1 MRKFKGKKIIALLL
15 SGVLIAGSADPV
27 MTNAAEVSNE
37 AATDTDHESGAGE
50 GAEEQSTV
58 RESEAGIIEGST
70 VTESGAED
78 TIAGGDAEDS
88 ADSTSGE
95 AKTEKESST
104 ESTATE
110 ESKTEH
116 TTTEESSAESSTT
129 EESSAESSTTEES
142 SAESSTTEESS
153 TESTTEVESGTE
165 KTEEERTTEESTSTE
180 ETTETQVTETE
191 STEEEETQEEI
202 KALKSDRQI
211 SGEKNILSEYNT
223 SFEGVDGDGNLHWW
237 NHEAGTDAKGAISQ
251 AKYEE
256 NQSPSSE
263 CEKSYLQVQS
273 EKGINKAYIAQ
284 EKIAGIIKPEVTYEF
299 TYYAKLTQGTDNGEV
314 QFQVTSA
321 SKDWSSQKSASIELD
336 KEIVLDSIQWKQ
348 ISGQFKLP
356 AHDQHDQVKIEFAG
370 SEGLSFCIDDLRIAA
385 VEDGNTGD
393 DREISE
399 SILSEYNTSF
409 EGVDGNGN
417 LHWWNHE
424 AGTDAKGA
432 ISQAKYEE
440 NQSPSSECEKS
451 YLQVQSEKGI
461 NKAYIAQ
468 EKIAGIIKPEVTY
481 EFTYYAKLTQGTDN
495 GEVQFQVTSASKDW
509 SSQKSASIE
518 LDKEIVLDSIQWKQI
533 SGQFKLPAH
542 DQHDQVKIEF
552 AGSDGLSFCI
562 DDLRIAAVDDDNTG
576 DDREISENILS
587 NYNTSF
593 EGVNESGN
601 LYWWNGPSWSSDG
614 ISRKAYENSEKPS
627 SDCGDYYLE
636 VSPNDGKS
644 EAQINDAGIAALIQ
658 PESTYEFTY
667 YAKLS
672 EGQKDGAVRLEV
684 SGGGAKNAEIKLDKE
699 VTLDAAQWQKVSGT
713 FKLPASNN
721 HKEVKVKFAGSDGL
735 SFCID
740 DLRVAVIDKGDVEYG
755 DNLVKNPYFAEE
767 DLSMW
772 EKAKGEASISTAA
785 ADQPVFDDIT
795 TYGVIENRTSSQEC
809 FAQDMTGI
817 LKSGSSYEYSFYA
830 MLDAEDYKD
839 APANQREVCF
849 APFVKVDGESTY
861 WGSYS
866 SGILDSG
873 CIKQI
878 PAGEWTKFEG
888 SFNPKF
894 DGEAEEFVIR
904 ILEQG
909 TKYGSGDCVK
919 GRYYVTG
926 VTLREIKKPVKE
938 IEWDIPNLKDTVSS
952 NDKGIGTDA
961 YTGALLTVSDLSD
974 QPLMDLV
981 HKHFNAVTFENE
993 MKMDA
998 MFGYSN
1004 NEAPG
1009 LHTITWTRADGT
1021 EMTDFTVPT
1030 LDYSRAD
1037 KILDALK
1044 KWNEENPD
1052 NAIKV
1057 RGHVLVWHSQAPEWF
1072 FHEDWDEKRP
1082 DASPE
1087 EMDARQEW
1095 YIKTVLEHYT
1105 GNDSPY
1111 KNMFY
1116 GWDVVNEAVSDGSG
1130 TYRHEDEK
1138 SSWWRVYQS
1147 EDFIVNAFR
1156 YANYYAPSDLEL
1168 YYNDYNECVEIKVSG
1183 IEKLLTEV
1191 KSHEKDATLPTRISA
1206 MGMQSHHTVTSPTA
1220 RQLRDAAVRYGKI
1233 VGKIQLTE
1241 LDLKASNDFDGT
1253 DATLQDEYT
1262 RQAYR
1267 YKEIYDIMREVDAMD
1282 DIDVN
1287 GITVWGVIDGNS
1299 WLQDSSDVGGGA
1311 DGSKRQVPLLFDDDY
1326 KAKPSFYAF
1335 VNAEKLEPYIRSIT
1349 VMQAAEEDPYANGKT
1364 YEIQGVNAAFT
1375 PVWTDT
1381 ELKIKVTVSDTSVS
1395 DDDAAAVYIDWNKSA
1410 SENADI
1416 LSFRKTRAESREQ
1429 EGGYVAEFTVPR
1441 GLVPSM
1447 SFSMDVA
1454 VSDNGQTYAFND
1466 NTMHQE
1472 TSSKYYASAITKP
1485 YMTIAGVGKGVIK
1498 VDGEKEVM
1506 WDQAKEVQFQIRT
1519 GAAKASASAR
1529 LLWDEQ
1535 YLYVLADVTD
1545 AVLDKSSSAVH
1556 EQDSLEVFIDE
1567 NNHKSDSYE
1576 EDDKQ
1581 YRVNFVNE
1589 QSFNGKQCT
1598 AENILSASVQTDKG
1612 YRIEASYKWTDIT
1625 PAIGDTIGIDL
1636 QINDAEGGTRI
1647 GTVSWYDES
1656 GMGWSSP
1663 SVFGTAALGGLI
1675 QTPGP
1680 EEPDVKEELNKLIS
1694 NCETFVKDSKEED
1707 YTQETW
1713 KSFIEA
1719 LETAKQ
1725 IQNDENAAPEA
1736 MKEAYEALIKA
1747 KEGLLPNTITTED
1760 LQNLISEC
1768 ETLKQDDYTSESWGI
1783 FENALKNAN
1792 AIISKPDAT
1801 QAETEEAYKK
1811 LLEARAALKPSEAET
1826 PEQKELRGLVAECE
1840 TLKKDDYTADSWN
1853 LFSKTLEDAKA
1864 VLDKPDAAP
1873 EDVQKALAALKEA
1886 KAALKKQDEA
1896 KPVNKEPLKELLS
1909 SCEKLNPNDYTT
1921 ESWKIYE
1928 KALAEAKA
1936 VVESESAVQEDVQNA
1951 VTRLS
1956 EALGQLKERE
1966 GLWAFDIHDVTY
1978 TGKALK
1984 PEVTVYDGKTLLT
1997 LGRDYTVSYKKNTKP
2012 TEQAEAVIKGK
2023 GNYAGSITK
2032 NFKIVPKN
2040 LADEDIHIS
2049 NIYVNA
2055 PKAGKSVTVAPV
2067 VTRNGKK
2074 LTKKDF
2080 TVDYIKDG
2088 AGNKTDRV
2096 TEAGTYTVAVK
2107 GVDANG
2113 YTGTKEIQLV
2123 VLNSSQVLMSAAKV
2137 TGIQNKAYTGDK
2149 AVPEFTVKYGQ
2160 ETLQQHKDY
2169 EVFCDSVEVGTATA
2183 VIKGTGEKYVGEKT
2197 VTFKIT
2203 GAVLKPA
2210 DVQLENA
2217 SNLYYTGNA
2226 AEPAVKISGAEQNR
2240 DFTVAYDKNVK
2251 AGTATVTVKGIGK
2264 YTGTVKKT
2272 FKIAPFDIQQNP
2284 EGRLSYQTAGIK
2296 VPYMKGGSKL
2306 KQTDLK
2312 AVFNGENLVEGTDY
2326 TLVYS
2331 GNKKTGTATVKIK
2344 GKGNFKGTTA
2354 PVSFTIVEQD
2364 LANLTNIIIS
2374 DVPKKN
2380 AKKYANVSLTIKDF
2394 DQKPLKKGTDYSVT
2408 FTKQDGTTP
2417 ITETPVVGDVIRAT
2431 IKGANNCYTG
2441 TIYQDFRIIEDSA
2454 DISKARV
2461 KVNPQYYTGKEI
2473 TLSEINPITGEQQ
2486 IFVTI
2491 KVGGVEKTLRE
2502 GTDYEIV
2509 RNGYT
2514 KNINKGTG
2522 KMTIHG
2528 INGYGGIKTVSFKI
2542 TAQTLDRVVWYDNL
2556 YKWSMKGIIETFSK
2570 ESK

>member
-191 STEEEETQEEI
+191 TESTEEEETQEEI

-211 SGEKNILSEYNT
+211 SGEKNILSKYNT
-223 SFEGVDGDGNLHWW
+223 SFEGVDEENGNLHWW
-237 NHEAGTDAKGAISQ
+237 NGPSWNQNGISR
-251 AKYEE
+251 
-256 NQSPSSE
+256 
-263 CEKSYLQVQS
+263 
-273 EKGINKAYIAQ
+273 KAYENSGALSSDCGEYYLEVSPNDGKSEAQICQDDIA
-284 EKIAGIIKPEVTYEF
+284 AIIQPETTYEF
-299 TYYAKLTQGTDNGEV
+299 TYYAKLVEGQDSGEV
-314 QFQVTSA
+314 QFQISSVS
-321 SKDWSSQKSASIELD
+321 DGWSSVENAEIQYD
-336 KEIVLDSIQWKQ
+336 KEITLDDSQWKQ
-348 ISGQFKLP
+348 ISGEFKLP
-356 AHDQHDQVKIEFAG
+356 VHDVRKQVLVKFAG

-385 VEDGNTGD
+385 VD
-393 DREISE
+393 DE
-399 SILSEYNTSF
+399 
-409 EGVDGNGN
+409 
-417 LHWWNHE
+417 
-424 AGTDAKGA
+424 
-432 ISQAKYEE
+432 
-440 NQSPSSECEKS
+440 
-451 YLQVQSEKGI
+451 
-461 NKAYIAQ
+461 
-468 EKIAGIIKPEVTY
+468 
-481 EFTYYAKLTQGTDN
+481 
-495 GEVQFQVTSASKDW
+495 
-509 SSQKSASIE
+509 
-518 LDKEIVLDSIQWKQI
+518 
-533 SGQFKLPAH
+533 
-542 DQHDQVKIEF
+542 
-552 AGSDGLSFCI
+552 
-562 DDLRIAAVDDDNTG
+562 NTG

-755 DNLVKNPYFAEE
+755 DNLVKNPYLAEE

-919 GRYYVTG
+919 GRYCVTG

-1111 KNMFY
+1111 KDMFY

-1206 MGMQSHHTVTSPTA
+1206 MGMQSHHTVSSPTA
-1220 RQLRDAAVRYGKI
+1220 RQLKDAAIRYGKI

-1364 YEIQGVNAAFT
+1364 YEIQGVDAAFT

-1395 DDDAAAVYIDWNKSA
+1395 DDDDAAAVYIDWNKSA

-1416 LSFRKTRAESREQ
+1416 LSFRKTRAENREQ

-1441 GLVPSM
+1441 ELVPSM

-1485 YMTIAGVGKGVIK
+1485 YMTIAGVGKGIIK
-1498 VDGEKEVM
+1498 VDGEKEAV

-1545 AVLDKSSSAVH
+1545 AVLDNSSEAVH

-1581 YRVNFVNE
+1581 YRVNFVNK

-1598 AENILSASVQTDKG
+1598 AENILSAAVQTDKG
-1612 YRIEASYKWTDIT
+1612 YRIEAAYKWTDIT
-1625 PAIGDTIGIDL
+1625 PAIGGTIGIDL

-1675 QTPGP
+1675 QTTDP
-1680 EEPDVKEELNKLIS
+1680 EEPDVKELLNS
-1694 NCETFVKDSKEED
+1694 
-1707 YTQETW
+1707 
-1713 KSFIEA
+1713 
-1719 LETAKQ
+1719 
-1725 IQNDENAAPEA
+1725 
-1736 MKEAYEALIKA
+1736 
-1747 KEGLLPNTITTED
+1747 
-1760 LQNLISEC
+1760 LISEC
-1768 ETLKQDDYTSESWGI
+1768 ES
-1783 FENALKNAN
+1783 
-1792 AIISKPDAT
+1792 
-1801 QAETEEAYKK
+1801 
-1811 LLEARAALKPSEAET
+1811 
-1826 PEQKELRGLVAECE
+1826 
-1840 TLKKDDYTADSWN
+1840 LKKDEYTDESWIP
-1853 LFSKTLEDAKA
+1853 FAKALEEAKA
-1864 VLDKPDAAP
+1864 VQGNAEAAQEDLQRALDTLKGAKAGLQKRGEP
-1873 EDVQKALAALKEA
+1873 EPVNKDQLLELIRKCGTLNQDGYTKNSWETFTKALAAA
-1886 KAALKKQDEA
+1886 KAA
-1896 KPVNKEPLKELLS
+1896 
-1909 SCEKLNPNDYTT
+1909 
-1921 ESWKIYE
+1921 
-1928 KALAEAKA
+1928 AENETATQEEVQKA
-1936 VVESESAVQEDVQNA
+1936 VAN
-1951 VTRLS
+1951 LS
-1956 EALGQLKERE
+1956 DALDQLKERQD
-1966 GLWAFDIHDVTY
+1966 LWAYDIADITY
-1978 TGKALK
+1978 TGDAVR
-1984 PEVTVYDGKTLLT
+1984 PEVTVYSGKTLLKQDK
-1997 LGRDYTVSYKKNTKP
+1997 DYTVSYKDNTKP
-2012 TEQAEAVIKGK
+2012 GANAKVIIKGK
-2023 GNYAGSITK
+2023 GNYAGSVTK
-2032 NFKIVPKN
+2032 TFKIVPKN
-2040 LADEDIHIS
+2040 LASQDITIS
-2049 NIYVNA
+2049 DLFVKA
-2055 PKAGKSVTVAPV
+2055 PKSGRSITPAPV
-2067 VTRNGKK
+2067 VMRDGKPLNK
-2074 LTKKDF
+2074 NA
-2080 TVDYIKDG
+2080 YRIGAIKDKSG
-2088 AGNKTDRV
+2088 KTVGQV
-2096 TEAGTYTVAVK
+2096 TGAGTYTVTVN
-2107 GVDANG
+2107 GVQENG
-2113 YTGTKEIQLV
+2113 YAGSREIKMT
-2123 VLNSSQVLMSAAKV
+2123 VLSSDQILMNTVKV
-2137 TGIQNKAYTGDK
+2137 TGIKNIEYTGSK
-2149 AVPEFTVKYGQ
+2149 AEPKFTVKYGKK
-2160 ETLQQHKDY
+2160 TLTLNQDY
-2169 EVFCDSVEVGTATA
+2169 IVVCDSREVGTATA
-2183 VIKGTGEKYVGEKT
+2183 VVKGIGEKYVGEKI
-2197 VTFKIT
+2197 VTFKIIGTALKAKDVTIENAADHVYT
-2203 GAVLKPA
+2203 GKEIKPA
-2210 DVQLENA
+2210 VRIA
-2217 SNLYYTGNA
+2217 
-2226 AEPAVKISGAEQNR
+2226 GAQVNR
-2240 DFTVAYDKNVK
+2240 DYVVSYEKNVN
-2251 AGTATVTVKGIGK
+2251 AGTAVATIKGIGR
-2264 YTGTVKKT
+2264 YSGTVRKT
-2272 FKIAPFDIQQNP
+2272 FKIAAFDIKEN
-2284 EGRLSYQTAGIK
+2284 AGGKLKYSTSVK
-2296 VPYMKGGSKL
+2296 VPYMKGGSQL
-2306 KQTDLK
+2306 KASDLK
-2312 AVFNGENLVEGTDY
+2312 AVFGGVNLVEGVDY
-2326 TLVYS
+2326 TLSYTA
-2331 GNKKTGTATVKIK
+2331 NKKLGTATVRIK

-2354 PVSFTIVEQD
+2354 PMRFTIEQQN
-2364 LANLTNIIIS
+2364 LANLTDITAA
-2374 DVPKKN
+2374 DVLEKN
-2380 AKKYANVSLTIKDF
+2380 AKRYNRVNPVLRDLDGKV
-2394 DQKPLKKGTDYSVT
+2394 LKKGKDYT
-2408 FTKQDGTTP
+2408 ITGYTKEDGKTP
-2417 ITETPVVGDVIRAT
+2417 ISGTPKTGDRIRV
-2431 IKGANNCYTG
+2431 KVEGRNCYTG
-2441 TIYQDFRIIEDSA
+2441 VSYADFRIIENDR
-2454 DISKARV
+2454 DIARAKV
-2461 KVNPQYYTGKEI
+2461 KVAPQNYTGKEI
-2473 TLSEINPITGEQQ
+2473 TVSEIDPVTGKRQ
-2486 IFVTI
+2486 IMVTM
-2491 KVGGVEKTLRE
+2491 KVNGVTMTLKE
-2502 GTDYEIV
+2502 GKDYEIV
-2509 RNGYT
+2509 KTGSY

-2522 KMTIHG
+2522 KLTIRGIHG
-2528 INGYGGIKTVSFKI
+2528 FGGTKTVSFQIK
-2542 TAQTLDRVVWYDNL
+2542 AQDLDHVVWYDSL
-2556 YKWSMKGIIETFSK
+2556 FSK
-2570 ESK
+2570 TMSFFHKQ

>member
-191 STEEEETQEEI
+191 TESTEEEETQEEI

-299 TYYAKLTQGTDNGEV
+299 TYYAKLTQGTDSGEV

-321 SKDWSSQKSASIELD
+321 SKDWSSQESASIELD

-356 AHDQHDQVKIEFAG
+356 AHDQHDQVKIEFTG

-385 VEDGNTGD
+385 VEDENTGN

-409 EGVDGNGN
+409 EGVDGDGN

-495 GEVQFQVTSASKDW
+495 GEVRFQVTSASKDW
-509 SSQKSASIE
+509 NSQKSASIE
-518 LDKEIVLDSIQWKQI
+518 LDKEIVLDNAKWQKV
-533 SGQFKLPAH
+533 SGTFKLPAH
-542 DQHDQVKIEF
+542 DQHDQVKIE
-552 AGSDGLSFCI
+552 
-562 DDLRIAAVDDDNTG
+562 
-576 DDREISENILS
+576 
-587 NYNTSF
+587 
-593 EGVNESGN
+593 
-601 LYWWNGPSWSSDG
+601 
-614 ISRKAYENSEKPS
+614 
-627 SDCGDYYLE
+627 
-636 VSPNDGKS
+636 
-644 EAQINDAGIAALIQ
+644 
-658 PESTYEFTY
+658 
-667 YAKLS
+667 
-672 EGQKDGAVRLEV
+672 
-684 SGGGAKNAEIKLDKE
+684 
-699 VTLDAAQWQKVSGT
+699 
-713 FKLPASNN
+713 
-721 HKEVKVKFAGSDGL
+721 FAGSDGL

-772 EKAKGEASISTAA
+772 EKAKGEASISTAV

-795 TYGVIENRTSSQEC
+795 TYGIIGNRTSSQEC

-817 LKSGSSYEYSFYA
+817 LKSGSSYEYSFYV

-849 APFVKVDGESTY
+849 APFVKVDGKPEPEY

-909 TKYGSGDCVK
+909 TEYGSGDCVK

-1072 FHEDWDEKRP
+1072 FHEDWDKEKP

-1105 GNDSPY
+1105 GSDSPY
-1111 KNMFY
+1111 KDMFY
-1116 GWDVVNEAVSDGSG
+1116 GWDVVNEAVSDSSG

-1206 MGMQSHHTVTSPTA
+1206 MGMQSHHTVSSPTA
-1220 RQLRDAAVRYGKI
+1220 RQLKDAAVRYGKI

-1349 VMQAAEEDPYANGKT
+1349 VMQAAEEDPYVNGKT
-1364 YEIQGVNAAFT
+1364 YEIQGVDAAFT

-1381 ELKIKVTVSDTSVS
+1381 ELKIKVTVSDMSVS

-1441 GLVPSM
+1441 ELVPSM

-1485 YMTIAGVGKGVIK
+1485 YMTIAGVGKGIIK
-1498 VDGEKEVM
+1498 VDGEKEAV

-1545 AVLDKSSSAVH
+1545 AVLNNSSEAVH

-1598 AENILSASVQTDKG
+1598 AENILSAAVQTDKG
-1612 YRIEASYKWTDIT
+1612 YRIEAAYKWTDIT
-1625 PAIGDTIGIDL
+1625 PAIGGTIGIDL

-1675 QTPGP
+1675 QTTDP
-1680 EEPDVKEELNKLIS
+1680 EEPDVKELLNS
-1694 NCETFVKDSKEED
+1694 
-1707 YTQETW
+1707 
-1713 KSFIEA
+1713 
-1719 LETAKQ
+1719 
-1725 IQNDENAAPEA
+1725 
-1736 MKEAYEALIKA
+1736 
-1747 KEGLLPNTITTED
+1747 
-1760 LQNLISEC
+1760 LISEC
-1768 ETLKQDDYTSESWGI
+1768 ES
-1783 FENALKNAN
+1783 
-1792 AIISKPDAT
+1792 
-1801 QAETEEAYKK
+1801 
-1811 LLEARAALKPSEAET
+1811 
-1826 PEQKELRGLVAECE
+1826 
-1840 TLKKDDYTADSWN
+1840 LKKDEYTDESWIP
-1853 LFSKTLEDAKA
+1853 FAKALEEAKA
-1864 VLDKPDAAP
+1864 VQGNAEAAQEDLQRALDTLKGAKAGLQKRGEP
-1873 EDVQKALAALKEA
+1873 EPVNKDQLLELIRKCGTLNQDGYTKNSWETFTKALAAA
-1886 KAALKKQDEA
+1886 KAA
-1896 KPVNKEPLKELLS
+1896 
-1909 SCEKLNPNDYTT
+1909 
-1921 ESWKIYE
+1921 
-1928 KALAEAKA
+1928 AENETATQEEVQKA
-1936 VVESESAVQEDVQNA
+1936 VAN
-1951 VTRLS
+1951 LS
-1956 EALGQLKERE
+1956 DALDQLKERQD
-1966 GLWAFDIHDVTY
+1966 LWAYDIADITY
-1978 TGKALK
+1978 TGDAVR
-1984 PEVTVYDGKTLLT
+1984 PEVTVYSGKTLLKQDK
-1997 LGRDYTVSYKKNTKP
+1997 DYTVSYKDNTKP
-2012 TEQAEAVIKGK
+2012 GANAKVIIKGK

-2032 NFKIVPKN
+2032 TFKIVPKN
-2040 LADEDIHIS
+2040 LASQDITIS
-2049 NIYVNA
+2049 DLFVKA
-2055 PKAGKSVTVAPV
+2055 PKSGRSITPAPV
-2067 VTRNGKK
+2067 VMRDGKPLNK
-2074 LTKKDF
+2074 NA
-2080 TVDYIKDG
+2080 YRIGAIKDKSG
-2088 AGNKTDRV
+2088 KTVGQV
-2096 TEAGTYTVAVK
+2096 TGAGTYTVTVN
-2107 GVDANG
+2107 GVQENG
-2113 YTGTKEIQLV
+2113 YAGSREIKMT
-2123 VLNSSQVLMSAAKV
+2123 VLSSDQILMNTVKV
-2137 TGIQNKAYTGDK
+2137 TGIKNIEYTGSK
-2149 AVPEFTVKYGQ
+2149 AEPKFTVKYGKK
-2160 ETLQQHKDY
+2160 TLTLNQDY
-2169 EVFCDSVEVGTATA
+2169 IVVCDSREVGTATA
-2183 VIKGTGEKYVGEKT
+2183 VVKGIGEKYVGEKI
-2197 VTFKIT
+2197 VTFKIIGTALKAKDVTIENAADHVYT
-2203 GAVLKPA
+2203 GKEIKPA
-2210 DVQLENA
+2210 VRIA
-2217 SNLYYTGNA
+2217 
-2226 AEPAVKISGAEQNR
+2226 GAQVNR
-2240 DFTVAYDKNVK
+2240 DYVVSYEKNVN
-2251 AGTATVTVKGIGK
+2251 AGTAVATIKGIGR
-2264 YTGTVKKT
+2264 YSGTVRKT
-2272 FKIAPFDIQQNP
+2272 FKIAAFDIKEN
-2284 EGRLSYQTAGIK
+2284 AGGKLKYSTSVK
-2296 VPYMKGGSKL
+2296 VPYMKGGSQL
-2306 KQTDLK
+2306 KASDLK
-2312 AVFNGENLVEGTDY
+2312 AVFGGVNLVEGVDY
-2326 TLVYS
+2326 TLSYTA
-2331 GNKKTGTATVKIK
+2331 NKKLGTATVRIK

-2354 PVSFTIVEQD
+2354 PMRFTIEQQN
-2364 LANLTNIIIS
+2364 LANLTDITAA
-2374 DVPKKN
+2374 DVLEKN
-2380 AKKYANVSLTIKDF
+2380 AKRYNRVNPVLRDLDGKV
-2394 DQKPLKKGTDYSVT
+2394 LKKGKDYT
-2408 FTKQDGTTP
+2408 ITGYTKEDGKTP
-2417 ITETPVVGDVIRAT
+2417 ISGMPKTGDRIRV
-2431 IKGANNCYTG
+2431 KVEGRNCYTG
-2441 TIYQDFRIIEDSA
+2441 VSYADFRIIENDR
-2454 DISKARV
+2454 DIARAKV
-2461 KVNPQYYTGKEI
+2461 KVAPQNYTGKEI
-2473 TLSEINPITGEQQ
+2473 TVSEIDPVTGKRQ
-2486 IFVTI
+2486 IMVTM
-2491 KVGGVEKTLRE
+2491 KVNGVTMTLKE
-2502 GTDYEIV
+2502 GKDYEIV
-2509 RNGYT
+2509 KTGSY

-2522 KMTIHG
+2522 KLTIRGIHG
-2528 INGYGGIKTVSFKI
+2528 FGGTKTVSFQIK
-2542 TAQTLDRVVWYDNL
+2542 AQDLDHVVWYDSL
-2556 YKWSMKGIIETFSK
+2556 FSK
-2570 ESK
+2570 TMSFFHKQ

>member
-1 MRKFKGKKIIALLL
+1 MQNYKSKKILALLL
-15 SGVLIAGSADPV
+15 SGVLFAGSVNPV
-27 MTNAAEVSNE
+27 MASAAEVSE
-37 AATDTDHESGAGE
+37 ETQTDDTEQKADDERIAGE
-50 GAEEQSTV
+50 DAEKQSAV
-58 RESEAGIIEGST
+58 RESEAGNIEGST
-70 VTESGAED
+70 AEQN
-78 TIAGGDAEDS
+78 
-88 ADSTSGE
+88 
-95 AKTEKESST
+95 ST
-104 ESTATE
+104 EERDTENSSVSSAVEESTIE
-110 ESKTEH
+110 ESKLEESTSEESKAEES
-116 TTTEESSAESSTT
+116 TSEESKAEESTEEESKK
-129 EESSAESSTTEES
+129 EN
-142 SAESSTTEESS
+142 S
-153 TESTTEVESGTE
+153 TETESETE
-165 KTEEERTTEESTSTE
+165 KTEESTTVESTSTE
-180 ETTETQVTETE
+180 ETTETQVTETETE

-223 SFEGVDGDGNLHWW
+223 SFEGVDGNGNLHWW

-299 TYYAKLTQGTDNGEV
+299 TYYAKLTQGTDSGEV

-495 GEVQFQVTSASKDW
+495 GEVRFQVTSASKDW
-509 SSQKSASIE
+509 NSQKSASIE
-518 LDKEIVLDSIQWKQI
+518 LDKEIVLDNAKWQKV
-533 SGQFKLPAH
+533 SGTFKLPAH
-542 DQHDQVKIEF
+542 DQHDQVKIE
-552 AGSDGLSFCI
+552 
-562 DDLRIAAVDDDNTG
+562 
-576 DDREISENILS
+576 
-587 NYNTSF
+587 
-593 EGVNESGN
+593 
-601 LYWWNGPSWSSDG
+601 
-614 ISRKAYENSEKPS
+614 
-627 SDCGDYYLE
+627 
-636 VSPNDGKS
+636 
-644 EAQINDAGIAALIQ
+644 
-658 PESTYEFTY
+658 
-667 YAKLS
+667 
-672 EGQKDGAVRLEV
+672 
-684 SGGGAKNAEIKLDKE
+684 
-699 VTLDAAQWQKVSGT
+699 
-713 FKLPASNN
+713 
-721 HKEVKVKFAGSDGL
+721 FAGSDGL

-772 EKAKGEASISTAA
+772 EKAKGEASISTAV

-873 CIKQI
+873 CIKPI

-1044 KWNEENPD
+1044 KWNKEKPD
-1052 NAIKV
+1052 QAIKV

-1111 KNMFY
+1111 KDMFY

-1156 YANYYAPSDLEL
+1156 YANRYAPSDLEL

-1206 MGMQSHHTVTSPTA
+1206 MGMQSHHTVSSPTA
-1220 RQLRDAAVRYGKI
+1220 RQLKDAAIRYGKI

-1364 YEIQGVNAAFT
+1364 YEIQGVDAAFT

-1485 YMTIAGVGKGVIK
+1485 YMTIAGVGKGIIK
-1498 VDGEKEVM
+1498 VDGEKEAV

-1545 AVLDKSSSAVH
+1545 AVLDNSSEAVH
-1556 EQDSLEVFIDE
+1556 KQDSLEVFIDE

-1598 AENILSASVQTDKG
+1598 AENILSAAVQTDKG
-1612 YRIEASYKWTDIT
+1612 YRIEAAYKWTDIT
-1625 PAIGDTIGIDL
+1625 PAIGGTIGIDL

>member
-191 STEEEETQEEI
+191 TESTEEEETQEEI

-223 SFEGVDGDGNLHWW
+223 SFEDVDENGKLNWW
-237 NHEAGTDAKGAISQ
+237 NYEAGTDAKGAISQ
-251 AKYEE
+251 VKYEK

-263 CEKSYLQVQS
+263 CGESYLQVQS
-273 EKGINKAYIAQ
+273 EKGINRAYIAQ
-284 EKIAGIIKPEVTYEF
+284 EKVAGIIKPEVTYEF

-336 KEIVLDSIQWKQ
+336 KEIVLDNAKWQKV
-348 ISGQFKLP
+348 SGQFKLP
-356 AHDQHDQVKIEFAG
+356 AHDQHDQVKIE
-370 SEGLSFCIDDLRIAA
+370 
-385 VEDGNTGD
+385 
-393 DREISE
+393 
-399 SILSEYNTSF
+399 
-409 EGVDGNGN
+409 
-417 LHWWNHE
+417 
-424 AGTDAKGA
+424 
-432 ISQAKYEE
+432 
-440 NQSPSSECEKS
+440 
-451 YLQVQSEKGI
+451 
-461 NKAYIAQ
+461 
-468 EKIAGIIKPEVTY
+468 
-481 EFTYYAKLTQGTDN
+481 
-495 GEVQFQVTSASKDW
+495 
-509 SSQKSASIE
+509 
-518 LDKEIVLDSIQWKQI
+518 
-533 SGQFKLPAH
+533 
-542 DQHDQVKIEF
+542 
-552 AGSDGLSFCI
+552 
-562 DDLRIAAVDDDNTG
+562 
-576 DDREISENILS
+576 
-587 NYNTSF
+587 
-593 EGVNESGN
+593 
-601 LYWWNGPSWSSDG
+601 
-614 ISRKAYENSEKPS
+614 
-627 SDCGDYYLE
+627 
-636 VSPNDGKS
+636 
-644 EAQINDAGIAALIQ
+644 
-658 PESTYEFTY
+658 
-667 YAKLS
+667 
-672 EGQKDGAVRLEV
+672 
-684 SGGGAKNAEIKLDKE
+684 
-699 VTLDAAQWQKVSGT
+699 
-713 FKLPASNN
+713 
-721 HKEVKVKFAGSDGL
+721 FAGSDGL

-772 EKAKGEASISTAA
+772 EKAKGKASISTAV

-909 TKYGSGDCVK
+909 TEYGSGDCVK

-1072 FHEDWDEKRP
+1072 FHEDWDKEKP

-1111 KNMFY
+1111 KDMFY

-1206 MGMQSHHTVTSPTA
+1206 MGMQSHHTVSSPTA
-1220 RQLRDAAVRYGKI
+1220 RQLKDAAIRYGKI

-1349 VMQAAEEDPYANGKT
+1349 VMQAAEEDPYVNGKT
-1364 YEIQGVNAAFT
+1364 YEIQGVDAAFT

-1381 ELKIKVTVSDTSVS
+1381 ELKIKVTVSDMSVS

-1441 GLVPSM
+1441 ELVPSM

-1485 YMTIAGVGKGVIK
+1485 YMTIAGVGKGIIK
-1498 VDGEKEVM
+1498 VDGEKEAV

-1545 AVLDKSSSAVH
+1545 AVLNNSSEAVH

-1598 AENILSASVQTDKG
+1598 AENILSAAVQTDKG
-1612 YRIEASYKWTDIT
+1612 YRIEAAYKWTDIT
-1625 PAIGDTIGIDL
+1625 PAIGGTIGIDL

-2023 GNYAGSITK
+2023 GNYAGNITK

-2149 AVPEFTVKYGQ
+2149 VVPEFTVKYGQ

>member
-1 MRKFKGKKIIALLL
+1 MQNYKSKKILALLL
-15 SGVLIAGSADPV
+15 SGVLFAGSVNPV
-27 MTNAAEVSNE
+27 MASAAEVSE
-37 AATDTDHESGAGE
+37 ETQTDDTEQKADDERIAGE
-50 GAEEQSTV
+50 DAEKQSAV
-58 RESEAGIIEGST
+58 RESEAGNIEGST
-70 VTESGAED
+70 AEQN
-78 TIAGGDAEDS
+78 
-88 ADSTSGE
+88 
-95 AKTEKESST
+95 ST
-104 ESTATE
+104 EERDTENSSVSSAVEESTIE
-110 ESKTEH
+110 ESKLEESTSEESKAEES
-116 TTTEESSAESSTT
+116 TSEESKAEESTEEESK
-129 EESSAESSTTEES
+129 EEN
-142 SAESSTTEESS
+142 S
-153 TESTTEVESGTE
+153 TETESETE
-165 KTEEERTTEESTSTE
+165 KTEESTTVESTSTE
-180 ETTETQVTETE
+180 ETTETQVTETETE

-299 TYYAKLTQGTDNGEV
+299 TYYAKLTQGTDSGEV

-336 KEIVLDSIQWKQ
+336 KEIVLDNAKWQKV
-348 ISGQFKLP
+348 SGTFKLP
-356 AHDQHDQVKIEFAG
+356 AHDQHDQVKIE
-370 SEGLSFCIDDLRIAA
+370 
-385 VEDGNTGD
+385 
-393 DREISE
+393 
-399 SILSEYNTSF
+399 
-409 EGVDGNGN
+409 
-417 LHWWNHE
+417 
-424 AGTDAKGA
+424 
-432 ISQAKYEE
+432 
-440 NQSPSSECEKS
+440 
-451 YLQVQSEKGI
+451 
-461 NKAYIAQ
+461 
-468 EKIAGIIKPEVTY
+468 
-481 EFTYYAKLTQGTDN
+481 
-495 GEVQFQVTSASKDW
+495 
-509 SSQKSASIE
+509 
-518 LDKEIVLDSIQWKQI
+518 
-533 SGQFKLPAH
+533 
-542 DQHDQVKIEF
+542 
-552 AGSDGLSFCI
+552 
-562 DDLRIAAVDDDNTG
+562 
-576 DDREISENILS
+576 
-587 NYNTSF
+587 
-593 EGVNESGN
+593 
-601 LYWWNGPSWSSDG
+601 
-614 ISRKAYENSEKPS
+614 
-627 SDCGDYYLE
+627 
-636 VSPNDGKS
+636 
-644 EAQINDAGIAALIQ
+644 
-658 PESTYEFTY
+658 
-667 YAKLS
+667 
-672 EGQKDGAVRLEV
+672 
-684 SGGGAKNAEIKLDKE
+684 
-699 VTLDAAQWQKVSGT
+699 
-713 FKLPASNN
+713 
-721 HKEVKVKFAGSDGL
+721 FAGSDGL

-772 EKAKGEASISTAA
+772 EKAKGKASISTAV

-795 TYGVIENRTSSQEC
+795 TYGIIGNRTSSQEC

-817 LKSGSSYEYSFYA
+817 LKSGSSYEYSFYV

-849 APFVKVDGESTY
+849 APFVKVDGKPEPEY

-909 TKYGSGDCVK
+909 TEYGSGDCVK

-938 IEWDIPNLKDTVSS
+938 IEWNIPDLKDTVSS

-998 MFGYSN
+998 LFGYSN

-1052 NAIKV
+1052 NAIKIKV

-1072 FHEDWDEKRP
+1072 FHEDWDKEKP

-1105 GNDSPY
+1105 GSDSPY
-1111 KNMFY
+1111 KDMFY
-1116 GWDVVNEAVSDGSG
+1116 GWDVVNEAVSDSSG

-1191 KSHEKDATLPTRISA
+1191 KSHEKDETLPTRISA
-1206 MGMQSHHTVTSPTA
+1206 MGMQSHHTVSSPTA
-1220 RQLRDAAVRYGKI
+1220 RQLKDAAIRYGKI

-1335 VNAEKLEPYIRSIT
+1335 VNAEKLEPYIRSVT

-1364 YEIQGVNAAFT
+1364 YEIQGVDAAFT

-1485 YMTIAGVGKGVIK
+1485 YMTIAGVGKGIIK
-1498 VDGEKEVM
+1498 VDGEKEAV

-1545 AVLDKSSSAVH
+1545 AVLDNSSEAVH

-1598 AENILSASVQTDKG
+1598 AENILSAAVQTDKG
-1612 YRIEASYKWTDIT
+1612 YRIEAAYKWTDIT
-1625 PAIGDTIGIDL
+1625 PAIGGTIGIDL

-1997 LGRDYTVSYKKNTKP
+1997 LDRDYTVSYKKNTKP

-2088 AGNKTDRV
+2088 AGNKADRV
-2096 TEAGTYTVAVK
+2096 TDAGTYTVAVK

-2203 GAVLKPA
+2203 GAVLKPS

>member
-191 STEEEETQEEI
+191 TESTEEEETQEEI

-211 SGEKNILSEYNT
+211 SGEKNILSKYNT
-223 SFEGVDGDGNLHWW
+223 SFEGVDEENGNLHWW
-237 NHEAGTDAKGAISQ
+237 NGPSWNQNGISR
-251 AKYEE
+251 
-256 NQSPSSE
+256 
-263 CEKSYLQVQS
+263 
-273 EKGINKAYIAQ
+273 KAYENSGALSSDCGEYYLEVSPNDGKSEAQICQDDIA
-284 EKIAGIIKPEVTYEF
+284 AIIQPETTYEF
-299 TYYAKLTQGTDNGEV
+299 TYYAKLVEGQDSGEV
-314 QFQVTSA
+314 QFQISSVS
-321 SKDWSSQKSASIELD
+321 DGWSSVVNAEIQYD
-336 KEIVLDSIQWKQ
+336 KEITLDDSQWKQ

-356 AHDQHDQVKIEFAG
+356 VHDVRKQVLVKFAGSKGLSFCIDDLRIAAVEGDNTGDDREIPEQNNILSKYNTSFEGVDEENGNLHWWNGPSWNQNGISRKAYENSGALSSDCGEYYLEVSPNDGKSEAQICQDDIAAIIQPETTYEFTYYAKLVEGQDSGEVQFQISSVSDGWSSVENAEIQYDKEITLDDSQWKQISGEFKLPVHDVRKQVLVKFAG

-409 EGVDGNGN
+409 EGVD
-417 LHWWNHE
+417 
-424 AGTDAKGA
+424 
-432 ISQAKYEE
+432 
-440 NQSPSSECEKS
+440 EK
-451 YLQVQSEKGI
+451 
-461 NKAYIAQ
+461 
-468 EKIAGIIKPEVTY
+468 T
-481 EFTYYAKLTQGTDN
+481 
-495 GEVQFQVTSASKDW
+495 
-509 SSQKSASIE
+509 
-518 LDKEIVLDSIQWKQI
+518 
-533 SGQFKLPAH
+533 
-542 DQHDQVKIEF
+542 
-552 AGSDGLSFCI
+552 
-562 DDLRIAAVDDDNTG
+562 
-576 DDREISENILS
+576 
-587 NYNTSF
+587 
-593 EGVNESGN
+593 GN

-636 VSPNDGKS
+636 VSPYDGKS
-644 EAQINDAGIAALIQ
+644 EAQINGEGIAALIQ

-772 EKAKGEASISTAA
+772 EKAKGKASISTAA

-919 GRYYVTG
+919 GRYCVTG

-1111 KNMFY
+1111 KDMFY

-1206 MGMQSHHTVTSPTA
+1206 MGMQSHHTVSSPTA
-1220 RQLRDAAVRYGKI
+1220 RQLKDAAIRYGKI

-1349 VMQAAEEDPYANGKT
+1349 VMQAAEEDPYVNGKT
-1364 YEIQGVNAAFT
+1364 YEIQGIDAAFT

-1381 ELKIKVTVSDTSVS
+1381 ELKIKVTVSDMSVS

-1441 GLVPSM
+1441 ELVPSM

-1485 YMTIAGVGKGVIK
+1485 YMTIAGVGKGIIK
-1498 VDGEKEVM
+1498 VDGEKEAV

-1545 AVLDKSSSAVH
+1545 AVLDNSSEAVH

-1598 AENILSASVQTDKG
+1598 AENILSAAVQTDKG
-1612 YRIEASYKWTDIT
+1612 YRIEAAYKWTDIT
-1625 PAIGDTIGIDL
+1625 PAIGGTIGIDL

-1675 QTPGP
+1675 QTTDP
-1680 EEPDVKEELNKLIS
+1680 EEPDVKELLNS
-1694 NCETFVKDSKEED
+1694 
-1707 YTQETW
+1707 
-1713 KSFIEA
+1713 
-1719 LETAKQ
+1719 
-1725 IQNDENAAPEA
+1725 
-1736 MKEAYEALIKA
+1736 
-1747 KEGLLPNTITTED
+1747 
-1760 LQNLISEC
+1760 LISEC
-1768 ETLKQDDYTSESWGI
+1768 ES
-1783 FENALKNAN
+1783 
-1792 AIISKPDAT
+1792 
-1801 QAETEEAYKK
+1801 
-1811 LLEARAALKPSEAET
+1811 
-1826 PEQKELRGLVAECE
+1826 
-1840 TLKKDDYTADSWN
+1840 LKKDEYTDESWIP
-1853 LFSKTLEDAKA
+1853 FAKALEEAKA
-1864 VLDKPDAAP
+1864 VQGNAEAAQEDLQRALDTLKGAKAGLQKRGEP
-1873 EDVQKALAALKEA
+1873 EPVNKDQLLELIRKCGTLNQDGYTKNSWETFTKALAAA
-1886 KAALKKQDEA
+1886 KAA
-1896 KPVNKEPLKELLS
+1896 
-1909 SCEKLNPNDYTT
+1909 
-1921 ESWKIYE
+1921 
-1928 KALAEAKA
+1928 AENETATQEEVQKA
-1936 VVESESAVQEDVQNA
+1936 VAN
-1951 VTRLS
+1951 LS
-1956 EALGQLKERE
+1956 DALDQLKERQD
-1966 GLWAFDIHDVTY
+1966 LWAYDIADITY
-1978 TGKALK
+1978 TGDAVR
-1984 PEVTVYDGKTLLT
+1984 PEVTVYSGKTLLKQDK
-1997 LGRDYTVSYKKNTKP
+1997 DYTVSYKDNTKP
-2012 TEQAEAVIKGK
+2012 GANAKVIIKGK
-2023 GNYAGSITK
+2023 GNYAGSVTK
-2032 NFKIVPKN
+2032 TFKIVPKN
-2040 LADEDIHIS
+2040 LASQDITIS
-2049 NIYVNA
+2049 DLFVKA
-2055 PKAGKSVTVAPV
+2055 PKSGRSITPAPV
-2067 VTRNGKK
+2067 VMRDGKPLNK
-2074 LTKKDF
+2074 NA
-2080 TVDYIKDG
+2080 YRIGAIKDKSG
-2088 AGNKTDRV
+2088 KTVGQV
-2096 TEAGTYTVAVK
+2096 TGAGTYTVTVN
-2107 GVDANG
+2107 GVQENG
-2113 YTGTKEIQLV
+2113 YAGSREIKMT
-2123 VLNSSQVLMSAAKV
+2123 VLSSDQILMNTVKV
-2137 TGIQNKAYTGDK
+2137 TGIKNIEYTGSK
-2149 AVPEFTVKYGQ
+2149 AEPKFTVKYGKK
-2160 ETLQQHKDY
+2160 TLTLNQDY
-2169 EVFCDSVEVGTATA
+2169 IVVCDSREVGTATA
-2183 VIKGTGEKYVGEKT
+2183 VVKGIGEKYVGEKI
-2197 VTFKIT
+2197 VTFKIIGTALKAKDVTIENAADHVYT
-2203 GAVLKPA
+2203 GKEIKPA
-2210 DVQLENA
+2210 VRIA
-2217 SNLYYTGNA
+2217 
-2226 AEPAVKISGAEQNR
+2226 GAQVNR
-2240 DFTVAYDKNVK
+2240 DYVVSYEKNVN
-2251 AGTATVTVKGIGK
+2251 AGTAVATIKGIGR
-2264 YTGTVKKT
+2264 YSGTVRKT
-2272 FKIAPFDIQQNP
+2272 FKIAAFDIKEN
-2284 EGRLSYQTAGIK
+2284 AGGKLKYSTSVK
-2296 VPYMKGGSKL
+2296 VPYMKGGSQL
-2306 KQTDLK
+2306 KASDLK
-2312 AVFNGENLVEGTDY
+2312 AVFGGVNLVEGVDY
-2326 TLVYS
+2326 TLSYTA
-2331 GNKKTGTATVKIK
+2331 NKKLGTATVRIK

-2354 PVSFTIVEQD
+2354 PMRFTIEQQN
-2364 LANLTNIIIS
+2364 LANLTDITAA
-2374 DVPKKN
+2374 DVLEKN
-2380 AKKYANVSLTIKDF
+2380 AKRYNRVNPVLRDLDGKV
-2394 DQKPLKKGTDYSVT
+2394 LKKGKDYT
-2408 FTKQDGTTP
+2408 ITGYTKEDGKTP
-2417 ITETPVVGDVIRAT
+2417 ISGMPKTGDRIRV
-2431 IKGANNCYTG
+2431 KVEGRNCYTG
-2441 TIYQDFRIIEDSA
+2441 VSYADFRIIENDR
-2454 DISKARV
+2454 DIARAKV
-2461 KVNPQYYTGKEI
+2461 KVAPQNYTGKEI
-2473 TLSEINPITGEQQ
+2473 TVSEIDPVTGKRQ
-2486 IFVTI
+2486 IMVTM
-2491 KVGGVEKTLRE
+2491 KVNGVTMTLKE
-2502 GTDYEIV
+2502 GKDYEIV
-2509 RNGYT
+2509 KTGSY

-2522 KMTIHG
+2522 KLTIRGIHG
-2528 INGYGGIKTVSFKI
+2528 FGGTKTVSFQIK
-2542 TAQTLDRVVWYDNL
+2542 AQDLDHVVWYDSL
-2556 YKWSMKGIIETFSK
+2556 FSK
-2570 ESK
+2570 TMSFFHKQ

>member
-191 STEEEETQEEI
+191 TESTEEEETQEEI

-211 SGEKNILSEYNT
+211 SGEKNILSKYNT
-223 SFEGVDGDGNLHWW
+223 SFEGVDEENGNLHWW
-237 NHEAGTDAKGAISQ
+237 NGPSWNQNGISR
-251 AKYEE
+251 
-256 NQSPSSE
+256 
-263 CEKSYLQVQS
+263 
-273 EKGINKAYIAQ
+273 KAYENSGALSSDCGEYYLEVSPNDGKSEAQICQDDIA
-284 EKIAGIIKPEVTYEF
+284 AIIQPETTYEF
-299 TYYAKLTQGTDNGEV
+299 TYYAKLVEGQDSGEV
-314 QFQVTSA
+314 QFQISSVS
-321 SKDWSSQKSASIELD
+321 DGWSSVVNAEIQYD
-336 KEIVLDSIQWKQ
+336 KEITLDDSQWKQ

-356 AHDQHDQVKIEFAG
+356 VHDVRKQVLVKFAGSKGLSFCIDDLRIAAVEGDNTGDDREIPEQKNILSKYNTSFEGVDEENGNLHWWNGPSWNQNGISRKAYENSGALSSDCGEYYLEVSPNDGKSEAQICQDDIAAIIQPETTYEFTYYAKLVEGQDSGEVQFQISSVSDGWSSVVNAEIQYDKEITLDDSQWKQISGEFKLPVHDVRKQVLVKFAG

-385 VEDGNTGD
+385 VD
-393 DREISE
+393 DE
-399 SILSEYNTSF
+399 
-409 EGVDGNGN
+409 
-417 LHWWNHE
+417 
-424 AGTDAKGA
+424 
-432 ISQAKYEE
+432 
-440 NQSPSSECEKS
+440 
-451 YLQVQSEKGI
+451 
-461 NKAYIAQ
+461 
-468 EKIAGIIKPEVTY
+468 
-481 EFTYYAKLTQGTDN
+481 
-495 GEVQFQVTSASKDW
+495 
-509 SSQKSASIE
+509 
-518 LDKEIVLDSIQWKQI
+518 
-533 SGQFKLPAH
+533 
-542 DQHDQVKIEF
+542 
-552 AGSDGLSFCI
+552 
-562 DDLRIAAVDDDNTG
+562 NTG

-636 VSPNDGKS
+636 VSPFDGKS

-672 EGQKDGAVRLEV
+672 EGQENGAVRLEV

-772 EKAKGEASISTAA
+772 EKAKGKASISTAA

-795 TYGVIENRTSSQEC
+795 TYGIIGNRTSSQEC

-1111 KNMFY
+1111 KDMFY

-1191 KSHEKDATLPTRISA
+1191 KSHEKDETLPTRISA
-1206 MGMQSHHTVTSPTA
+1206 MGMQSHHTVSSPTA
-1220 RQLRDAAVRYGKI
+1220 RQLKDAAIRYGKI

-1349 VMQAAEEDPYANGKT
+1349 VMQAAEEDPYVNGKT
-1364 YEIQGVNAAFT
+1364 YEIQGIDAAFT

-1381 ELKIKVTVSDTSVS
+1381 ELKIKVTVSDMSVS

-1441 GLVPSM
+1441 ELVPSM

-1485 YMTIAGVGKGVIK
+1485 YMTIAGVGKGIIK
-1498 VDGEKEVM
+1498 VDGEKEAV

-1545 AVLDKSSSAVH
+1545 AVLDNSSEAVH
-1556 EQDSLEVFIDE
+1556 KQDSLEVFIDE

-1598 AENILSASVQTDKG
+1598 AENILSAAVQTDKG
-1612 YRIEASYKWTDIT
+1612 YRIEAAYKWTDIT
-1625 PAIGDTIGIDL
+1625 PAIGGTIGIDL

-1675 QTPGP
+1675 QTTDP
-1680 EEPDVKEELNKLIS
+1680 EEPDVKELLNS
-1694 NCETFVKDSKEED
+1694 
-1707 YTQETW
+1707 
-1713 KSFIEA
+1713 
-1719 LETAKQ
+1719 
-1725 IQNDENAAPEA
+1725 
-1736 MKEAYEALIKA
+1736 
-1747 KEGLLPNTITTED
+1747 
-1760 LQNLISEC
+1760 LISEC
-1768 ETLKQDDYTSESWGI
+1768 ES
-1783 FENALKNAN
+1783 
-1792 AIISKPDAT
+1792 
-1801 QAETEEAYKK
+1801 
-1811 LLEARAALKPSEAET
+1811 
-1826 PEQKELRGLVAECE
+1826 
-1840 TLKKDDYTADSWN
+1840 LKKDEYTDESWIP
-1853 LFSKTLEDAKA
+1853 FAKALEEAKA
-1864 VLDKPDAAP
+1864 VQGNAEAAQEDLQRALDTLKGAKAGLQKRGEP
-1873 EDVQKALAALKEA
+1873 EPVNKDQLLELIRKCGTLNQDGYTKNSWETFTKALAAA
-1886 KAALKKQDEA
+1886 KAA
-1896 KPVNKEPLKELLS
+1896 
-1909 SCEKLNPNDYTT
+1909 
-1921 ESWKIYE
+1921 
-1928 KALAEAKA
+1928 AENETATQEEVQKA
-1936 VVESESAVQEDVQNA
+1936 VAN
-1951 VTRLS
+1951 LS
-1956 EALGQLKERE
+1956 DALDQLKERQD
-1966 GLWAFDIHDVTY
+1966 LWAYDIADITY
-1978 TGKALK
+1978 TGDAVR
-1984 PEVTVYDGKTLLT
+1984 PEVTVYSGKTLLKQDK
-1997 LGRDYTVSYKKNTKP
+1997 DYTVSYKDNTKP
-2012 TEQAEAVIKGK
+2012 GANAKVIIKGK
-2023 GNYAGSITK
+2023 GNYAGSVTK
-2032 NFKIVPKN
+2032 TFKIVPKN
-2040 LADEDIHIS
+2040 LASQDITIS
-2049 NIYVNA
+2049 DLFVKA
-2055 PKAGKSVTVAPV
+2055 PKSGRSITPAPV
-2067 VTRNGKK
+2067 VMRDGKPLNK
-2074 LTKKDF
+2074 NA
-2080 TVDYIKDG
+2080 YRIGAIKDKSG
-2088 AGNKTDRV
+2088 KTVGQV
-2096 TEAGTYTVAVK
+2096 TGAGTYTVTVN
-2107 GVDANG
+2107 GVQENG
-2113 YTGTKEIQLV
+2113 YAGSREIKMT
-2123 VLNSSQVLMSAAKV
+2123 VLSSDQILMNTVKV
-2137 TGIQNKAYTGDK
+2137 TGIKNIEYTGSK
-2149 AVPEFTVKYGQ
+2149 AEPKFTVKYGKK
-2160 ETLQQHKDY
+2160 TLTLNQDY
-2169 EVFCDSVEVGTATA
+2169 IVVCDSREVGTATA
-2183 VIKGTGEKYVGEKT
+2183 VVKGIGEKYVGEKI
-2197 VTFKIT
+2197 VTFKIIGTALKAKDVTIENAADHVYT
-2203 GAVLKPA
+2203 GKEIKPA
-2210 DVQLENA
+2210 VRIA
-2217 SNLYYTGNA
+2217 
-2226 AEPAVKISGAEQNR
+2226 GAQVNR
-2240 DFTVAYDKNVK
+2240 DYVVSYEKNVN
-2251 AGTATVTVKGIGK
+2251 AGTAVATIKGIGR
-2264 YTGTVKKT
+2264 YSGTVRKT
-2272 FKIAPFDIQQNP
+2272 FKIAAFDIKEN
-2284 EGRLSYQTAGIK
+2284 AGGKLKYSTSVK
-2296 VPYMKGGSKL
+2296 VPYMKGGSQL
-2306 KQTDLK
+2306 KASDLK
-2312 AVFNGENLVEGTDY
+2312 AVFGGVNLVEGVDY
-2326 TLVYS
+2326 TLSYTA
-2331 GNKKTGTATVKIK
+2331 NKKLGTATVRIK

-2354 PVSFTIVEQD
+2354 PMRFTIEQQN
-2364 LANLTNIIIS
+2364 LANLTDITAA
-2374 DVPKKN
+2374 DVLEKN
-2380 AKKYANVSLTIKDF
+2380 AKRYNRVNPVLRDLDGKV
-2394 DQKPLKKGTDYSVT
+2394 LKKGKDYT
-2408 FTKQDGTTP
+2408 ITGYTKEDGKTP
-2417 ITETPVVGDVIRAT
+2417 ISGMPKTGDRIRV
-2431 IKGANNCYTG
+2431 KVEGRNCYTG
-2441 TIYQDFRIIEDSA
+2441 VSYADFRIIENDR
-2454 DISKARV
+2454 DIARAKV
-2461 KVNPQYYTGKEI
+2461 KVAPQNYTGKEI
-2473 TLSEINPITGEQQ
+2473 TVSEIDPVTGKRQ
-2486 IFVTI
+2486 IMVTM
-2491 KVGGVEKTLRE
+2491 KVNGVTMTLKE
-2502 GTDYEIV
+2502 GKDYEIV
-2509 RNGYT
+2509 KTGSY

-2522 KMTIHG
+2522 KLTIRGIHG
-2528 INGYGGIKTVSFKI
+2528 FGGTKTVSFQIK
-2542 TAQTLDRVVWYDNL
+2542 AQDLDHVVWYDSL
-2556 YKWSMKGIIETFSK
+2556 FSK
-2570 ESK
+2570 TMSFFHKQ

>member
-1 MRKFKGKKIIALLL
+1 M
-15 SGVLIAGSADPV
+15 
-27 MTNAAEVSNE
+27 
-37 AATDTDHESGAGE
+37 
-50 GAEEQSTV
+50 
-58 RESEAGIIEGST
+58 
-70 VTESGAED
+70 
-78 TIAGGDAEDS
+78 
-88 ADSTSGE
+88 
-95 AKTEKESST
+95 
-104 ESTATE
+104 
-110 ESKTEH
+110 
-116 TTTEESSAESSTT
+116 
-129 EESSAESSTTEES
+129 
-142 SAESSTTEESS
+142 
-153 TESTTEVESGTE
+153 
-165 KTEEERTTEESTSTE
+165 
-180 ETTETQVTETE
+180 
-191 STEEEETQEEI
+191 
-202 KALKSDRQI
+202 
-211 SGEKNILSEYNT
+211 
-223 SFEGVDGDGNLHWW
+223 
-237 NHEAGTDAKGAISQ
+237 
-251 AKYEE
+251 
-256 NQSPSSE
+256 
-263 CEKSYLQVQS
+263 
-273 EKGINKAYIAQ
+273 
-284 EKIAGIIKPEVTYEF
+284 
-299 TYYAKLTQGTDNGEV
+299 
-314 QFQVTSA
+314 
-321 SKDWSSQKSASIELD
+321 
-336 KEIVLDSIQWKQ
+336 
-348 ISGQFKLP
+348 
-356 AHDQHDQVKIEFAG
+356 
-370 SEGLSFCIDDLRIAA
+370 
-385 VEDGNTGD
+385 
-393 DREISE
+393 
-399 SILSEYNTSF
+399 
-409 EGVDGNGN
+409 
-417 LHWWNHE
+417 
-424 AGTDAKGA
+424 
-432 ISQAKYEE
+432 
-440 NQSPSSECEKS
+440 
-451 YLQVQSEKGI
+451 
-461 NKAYIAQ
+461 
-468 EKIAGIIKPEVTY
+468 
-481 EFTYYAKLTQGTDN
+481 
-495 GEVQFQVTSASKDW
+495 
-509 SSQKSASIE
+509 
-518 LDKEIVLDSIQWKQI
+518 
-533 SGQFKLPAH
+533 
-542 DQHDQVKIEF
+542 
-552 AGSDGLSFCI
+552 
-562 DDLRIAAVDDDNTG
+562 
-576 DDREISENILS
+576 
-587 NYNTSF
+587 
-593 EGVNESGN
+593 
-601 LYWWNGPSWSSDG
+601 
-614 ISRKAYENSEKPS
+614 
-627 SDCGDYYLE
+627 
-636 VSPNDGKS
+636 
-644 EAQINDAGIAALIQ
+644 
-658 PESTYEFTY
+658 
-667 YAKLS
+667 
-672 EGQKDGAVRLEV
+672 
-684 SGGGAKNAEIKLDKE
+684 
-699 VTLDAAQWQKVSGT
+699 
-713 FKLPASNN
+713 
-721 HKEVKVKFAGSDGL
+721 
-735 SFCID
+735 
-740 DLRVAVIDKGDVEYG
+740 AVIDKGDVEYG

-772 EKAKGEASISTAA
+772 EKAKGEASISTAV

-849 APFVKVDGESTY
+849 APFVKVDGKSTY

-894 DGEAEEFVIR
+894 DGEAEELVIR

-938 IEWDIPNLKDTVSS
+938 IEWNIPDLKDTVSS

-998 MFGYSN
+998 LFGYSN
-1004 NEAPG
+1004 DKAPG

-1191 KSHEKDATLPTRISA
+1191 KSHEKDETLPTRISA
-1206 MGMQSHHTVTSPTA
+1206 MGMQSHHTVSSPTA
-1220 RQLRDAAVRYGKI
+1220 RQLKDAAIRYGKI

-1335 VNAEKLEPYIRSIT
+1335 VNAEKLEPYIRSVT

-1364 YEIQGVNAAFT
+1364 YEIQGVDAAFT

-1485 YMTIAGVGKGVIK
+1485 YMTIAGVGKGIIK
-1498 VDGEKEVM
+1498 VDGEKEAV

-1545 AVLDKSSSAVH
+1545 AVLDNSSEAVH

-1581 YRVNFVNE
+1581 YRVNFVNK
-1589 QSFNGKQCT
+1589 QSFKGEQCT
-1598 AENILSASVQTDKG
+1598 AENILSAAVQTDKG
-1612 YRIEASYKWTDIT
+1612 YRIEAAYKWTDIT
-1625 PAIGDTIGIDL
+1625 PAIGGTIGIDL

-1956 EALGQLKERE
+1956 EALEQLKERE

-1997 LGRDYTVSYKKNTKP
+1997 LDRDYTVSYKKNTKP

-2088 AGNKTDRV
+2088 AGNKADRV
-2096 TEAGTYTVAVK
+2096 TDAGTYTVAVK

-2149 AVPEFTVKYGQ
+2149 VVPEFTVKYGQ

-2203 GAVLKPA
+2203 GAVLKPS